1 MNITYDWNCKT
12 VDAYPQDGEYTD
24 LVYNVHWIVTGV
36 SDELNPE
43 GVAYSATSIGTQ
55 TLDVS
60 DVTDF
65 IPFEDLTNE
74 QVVAWTKGAMGE
86 EQVASI
92 EVSIQSQIDALI
104 TPTTVTLTIG
114 EPVPPTEE
122 ETEE

>member
-1 MNITYDWNCKT
+1 MTTYNWNCKT

-36 SDELNPE
+36 SDELDPQ
-43 GVAYSATSIGTQ
+43 GTAYNATSIGTQ
-55 TLDVS
+55 TLDTS
-60 DVTDF
+60 EVTDF

-74 QVVAWTKGAMGE
+74 QVVTWTKGAIGE

-92 EVSIQSQIDALI
+92 EAGIQSQIDALI

>member
-1 MNITYDWNCKT
+1 MTTYDWNCKT

-24 LVYNVHWIVTGV
+24 LLYNVHWIVTGV
-36 SDELNPE
+36 SDELDPQ
-43 GVAYSATSIGTQ
+43 GTAYNATIIGTQ
-55 TLDVS
+55 TLDTS
-60 DVTDF
+60 EVTDF

-92 EVSIQSQIDALI
+92 EAGIQSQIDALI

-114 EPVPPTEE
+114 EPVPAIEY
-122 ETEE
+122 